1 MASGCSHSSAKIQA
15 FHETLWHSILMLR
28 DLFVT
33 ALVMFFLS
41 PASTVQGALVAPQEL
56 PNLVEKVL
64 PGVVNISSTTISE
77 AAISGMEDFF
87 LFWGI
92 PRERKQSSLGSGFII
107 SSEEGWVITN
117 HHVIHRATDVQV
129 SLVDKKVYPAK
140 VIGLDPKL
148 DLALLRITDGKSS
161 RPPPGLVAVALGDS
175 DQVRIAEPVFAVGNP
190 FSLQHTVTVGII
202 SAKNRTIGIGP
213 FDNFL
218 QTDASIN
225 PGNSGGPLFSF
236 KGEVIGIN
244 TAIFSRSGQS
254 GGLGF
259 AIPANEAKVAIEALK
274 RYGRVPRP
282 WLGILSERVTPALAR
297 YYGLASDQGVL
308 VYNLVQRGPAARAGL
323 KSGDIIVSI
332 DGKPT
337 LDAYDVERAINKKK
351 PNETVVVTILRGQKT
366 VERPVKMTEVPTT
379 DELPQGML

>member
-1 MASGCSHSSAKIQA
+1 MAFRCIHSALKIQA
-15 FHETLWHSILMLR
+15 FHETLWHSDGMLR

-33 ALVMFFLS
+33 ALVMFFLA
-41 PASTVQGALVAPQEL
+41 PAVPARGALIAPQEL

-64 PGVVNISSTTISE
+64 PGVVNISSTTLSE
-77 AAISGMEDFF
+77 SAITGMEDFF

-107 SSEEGWVITN
+107 SAEEGLVITN
-117 HHVIHRATDVQV
+117 HHVVHRATEVQV
-129 SLVDKKVYPAK
+129 SLVDKKIYPAK

-161 RPPPGLVAVALGDS
+161 RPPAGLTAVALGDS

-225 PGNSGGPLFSF
+225 PGNSGGPLFNF
-236 KGEVIGIN
+236 KGDVIGIN

-297 YYGLASDQGVL
+297 YYGLGSDQGVL
-308 VYNLVQRGPAARAGL
+308 VYNLVRRGPAAQAGL
-323 KSGDIIVSI
+323 KGGDIILSI

-351 PNETVVVTILRGQKT
+351 PNETVTVTVLRGQKT
-366 VERPVKMTEVPTT
+366 IARPVKMTEVPTT
-379 DELPQGML
+379 EELPQGML